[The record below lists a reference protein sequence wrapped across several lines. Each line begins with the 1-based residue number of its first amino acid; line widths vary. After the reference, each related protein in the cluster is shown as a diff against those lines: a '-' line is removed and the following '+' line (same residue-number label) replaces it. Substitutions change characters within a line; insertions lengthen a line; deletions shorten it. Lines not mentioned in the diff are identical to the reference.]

1 MTDPIVDEIRRI
13 RHAHAAR
20 FHFDLHAICED
31 LRMKE
36 KTCGHSL
43 ITLPAKP
50 FAATARRGQPAGA
63 QGRRSGSA
71 LDLSA
76 LSP

>member
-1 MTDPIVDEIRRI
+1 MTDPIVDEVRMI

-36 KTCGHSL
+36 KTCGHPLVTHPS
-43 ITLPAKP
+43 KP
-50 FAATARRGQPAGA
+50 FNATGRSQAEGAGCVA
-63 QGRRSGSA
+63 SCRT
-71 LDLSA
+71 
-76 LSP
+76 

>member
-1 MTDPIVDEIRRI
+1 MTDPIVDEVRRI

-36 KTCGHSL
+36 KSCGHPL
-43 ITLPAKP
+43 VTLLANP
-50 FAATARRGQPAGA
+50 FVATERSRPEGADFIAQPRA
-63 QGRRSGSA
+63 
-71 LDLSA
+71 
-76 LSP
+76 